1 MLKETDAYESKYEK
15 DKHKLPAGV
24 GQLHV
29 QMLEPEREK

>member
-1 MLKETDAYESKYEK
+1 MLKETDGCESKYEK

-24 GQLHV
+24 GKSDV